1 VTSAQT
7 PDDPSRFSWGP
18 DRRVPPVGASS
29 AAGFLALA
37 IIAVLAAGI
46 LSAAV
51 HHKSKTTA
59 APAVATT
66 PPKGTGTVTT
76 APAAATTTVVTPPG
90 FERLLDQTDHLSLAV
105 PAGWEAPGVSNTD
118 LTGELKAMANSDPTL
133 APVLDIAIGAL
144 SRIQI
149 GVFAVD
155 ISTRTTLYAYGVA
168 VPGVTSVT
176 QIPSTDVIKQ
186 VQSVGG
192 KNVHYNQVQLP
203 VGLAGQ
209 ISAELVVSRTTI
221 SEALDYF
228 VQNGHLVTLVVAT
241 RGTKAPVSTLNQIQ
255 ATLANA

>member
-1 VTSAQT
+1 MSAQT
-7 PDDPSRFSWGP
+7 RDDPSPFSS
-18 DRRVPPVGASS
+18 GASS
-29 AAGFLALA
+29 AAGFLALV
-37 IIAVLAAGI
+37 IIALLAAGV

-51 HHKSKTTA
+51 HHKSQTTTA
-59 APAVATT
+59 PVVATT
-66 PPKGTGTVTT
+66 PPKGTVTT

-118 LTGELKAMANSDPTL
+118 LAGELKAMATSDPTL

-176 QIPSTDVIKQ
+176 QIPGSDVIKQ

-209 ISAELVVSRTTI
+209 ISAELIVSKTTI
-221 SEALDYF
+221 AEALDYF
-228 VQNGHLVTLVVAT
+228 VLNGHLVTIVVAT